1 MRAMPY
7 RRLQRILLVLTALF
21 LVLLEIVRF
30 WVGHKFLSTSYRMAL
45 SLGFVAAGV
54 VFLAMAFSVL
64 AARHRRMQR
73 RNQSLLALY
82 EASQILH
89 NDHLSLPGMLQR
101 VVDQA
106 CKLIE
111 ARYGAVS
118 VIDPDYRI
126 RQFITSGVSDEVRER
141 IGEPPRGRGL
151 LGVVLRQGQKLR
163 MDDLTKDPRSAG
175 FPEHHPPMSTLLAVP
190 IVCIGP
196 FRGNL
201 YLAEKE
207 STGAFTEEDEEALR
221 RFATAAAIAIDNAHL
236 HERSNALAVSEERLR
251 IAREMHDGMAQVLAY
266 VNTKAQAVSEFLRQ
280 GRHEEGSRQ
289 LDQLADAARSAYQDV
304 REGIL
309 ALRTRWTPEQTL
321 NEAMTEFLERWEE
334 QSGVQ
339 AELAMPD
346 VLPLP
351 PSSELQLLRILQ
363 EALANVRKHSGA
375 TRAEIFLE
383 RRDSHVYA
391 RVSDDGTGF
400 DPELPRRRRF
410 PRFGLAIMRERA
422 ESIGGRLDVHSA
434 PGEGTRVEVTLP
446 IPEDRA

>member
-1 MRAMPY
+1 MPY
-7 RRLQRILLVLTALF
+7 RRLQWVLLVAAALF
-21 LVLLEIVRF
+21 LFLVEWLRARTGADLGWIYVAVGVL
-30 WVGHKFLSTSYRMAL
+30 
-45 SLGFVAAGV
+45 
-54 VFLAMAFSVL
+54 FLALAFALL
-64 AARHRRMQR
+64 AARHRDVRQQ
-73 RNQSLLALY
+73 NQILLALY

-89 NDHLSLPGMLQR
+89 NDHLSLPRVLQR

-106 CKLIE
+106 AGLLG

-118 VIDPDYRI
+118 VIGQDYRI
-126 RQFITSGVSDEVRER
+126 RQFITHGISQDLRER
-141 IGEPPRGRGL
+141 IGNPPQGRGL
-151 LGVVLRQGQKLR
+151 LGVVLRQGEHLR
-163 MDDLTKDPRSAG
+163 LESLSDDSRSAG
-175 FPEHHPPMSTLLAVP
+175 FPEHHPPMNSLLAVP
-190 IVCIGP
+190 IVCVGP

-207 STGAFTEEDEEALR
+207 SSKPFTDQDEEALR

-236 HERSNALAVSEERLR
+236 HERSNTLAVSEERLR

-266 VNTKAQAVSEFLRQ
+266 VNTKAQAVGEFLRQ
-280 GRHEEGSRQ
+280 GRSDEGKEQ
-289 LDQLADAARSAYQDV
+289 LDQLADAARSAYQDI

-321 NEAMTEFLERWEE
+321 SEAMTEFLEHWQE

-339 AELAMPD
+339 TELVMPE

-375 TRAEIFLE
+375 SKAHVLLE
-383 RRDSHVYA
+383 RRGGDLFA
-391 RVSDDGTGF
+391 RVADDGTGF

-422 ESIGGRLDVHSA
+422 ESIGGRLEVHSA
-434 PGEGTRVEVTLP
+434 PEEGTRVEVTLP
-446 IPEDRA
+446 IPDDRA

>member
-1 MRAMPY
+1 MPY
-7 RRLQRILLVLTALF
+7 RRLQWVLLVAAALF
-21 LVLLEIVRF
+21 LFLVEWLRARTGADLGWVYVAVGVL
-30 WVGHKFLSTSYRMAL
+30 
-45 SLGFVAAGV
+45 
-54 VFLAMAFSVL
+54 FLALAFALL
-64 AARHRRMQR
+64 AARHRAVRQQ
-73 RNQSLLALY
+73 NQILLALY

-89 NDHLSLPGMLQR
+89 NDHLSLPRVLQR

-106 CKLIE
+106 AGLLG

-118 VIDPDYRI
+118 VIDQDYRI
-126 RQFITSGVSDEVRER
+126 RQFITHGISQEIRDH
-141 IGEPPRGRGL
+141 IGNPPQGRGL
-151 LGVVLRQGQKLR
+151 LGVVLRQGERLR
-163 MDDLTKDPRSAG
+163 LEDLSGDPRSAG
-175 FPEHHPPMSTLLAVP
+175 FPEHHPPMSSLLAVP
-190 IVCIGP
+190 IVCVGP

-207 STGAFTEEDEEALR
+207 SSRPFTDQDEEALG

-236 HERSNALAVSEERLR
+236 HERSNTLAVSEERLR

-266 VNTKAQAVSEFLRQ
+266 VNTKAQAVGEFLRQ
-280 GRHEEGSRQ
+280 GRHDEGTEQ

-321 NEAMTEFLERWEE
+321 SEAMTEFLEHWQD

-339 AELAMPD
+339 TELVMPE

-375 TRAEIFLE
+375 STARVLLE
-383 RRDSHVYA
+383 RRGDDLFAQVA
-391 RVSDDGTGF
+391 DDGAGF

-422 ESIGGRLDVHSA
+422 ESIGGRLEVHSA

-446 IPEDRA
+446 IPDDRA

>member
-1 MRAMPY
+1 MPY
-7 RRLQRILLVLTALF
+7 RRLQWMLLVAGALF
-21 LVLLEIVRF
+21 LTLLEFVRAGI
-30 WVGHKFLSTSYRMAL
+30 GHRFLSPTYHLGLSAAYVVAGVAFLGVAL
-45 SLGFVAAGV
+45 SA
-54 VFLAMAFSVL
+54 L
-64 AARHRRMQR
+64 AARHRRMKL
-73 RNQSLLALY
+73 RNQGLLALY

-89 NDHLSLPGMLQR
+89 NEQVSLPSVLQR

-106 CKLIE
+106 RHLIG

-118 VIDPDYRI
+118 VVDQDYRI
-126 RQFITSGVSDEVRER
+126 RQFITSGIGQEIRDR

-151 LGVVLRQGQKLR
+151 LGVVLHQGQKLR
-163 MDDLTKDPRSAG
+163 LENLTEDPRSAG
-175 FPEHHPPMSTLLAVP
+175 FPEHHPPMSSLLAMP
-190 IVCIGP
+190 IVCAGP

-207 STGAFTEEDEEALR
+207 GGGAFTDEDEETLR
-221 RFATAAAIAIDNAHL
+221 RFATAAAGAIDNAHL
-236 HERSNALAVSEERLR
+236 QERSNNLAVSEERLR

-266 VNTKAQAVSEFLRQ
+266 VNTKAQAVGEFLRQ
-280 GRHEEGSRQ
+280 ERFEEGMRQ

-309 ALRTRWTPEQTL
+309 ALRTRWTPEQPL
-321 NEAMTEFLERWEE
+321 SAAMIEFLERWEE
-334 QSGVQ
+334 QSGVTTD
-339 AELAMPD
+339 LVMPE

-351 PSSELQLLRILQ
+351 ASSELQLLRILQ

-375 TRAEIFLE
+375 SRAEVLLE
-383 RRDSHVYA
+383 RRNQHVFA
-391 RVSDDGTGF
+391 RVSDDGVGF

-422 ESIGGRLDVHSA
+422 ESIGGRLEVHST

-446 IPEDRA
+446 IPQDRS